1 MQTIP
6 KILHYCWFGKG
17 EKSKLIQFCIS
28 TWEKIL
34 PDYQIIEWNEDNF
47 DLNLAPAYV
56 KQAYEC
62 RKYAFVS
69 DYARIQV
76 LCNLGGV
83 YLDTD
88 VEAVKSINDILDNET
103 FVSGFVTD
111 KLLTAAFI
119 ATVPHHPFL
128 AEFLKTYQTRDFQLA
143 DGQMD
148 ITPINDHLTMLAEKY
163 GLKTDDSL
171 QMVQSD
177 MKIYP
182 VEYFTGY
189 DMDNSH
195 IKKTENT
202 YMIHHMMGTW
212 LELSFSKTLKLSVKK
227 MLIKIMGHD
236 RFDRFNNGRK
246 RS

>member
-1 MQTIP
+1 
-6 KILHYCWFGKG
+6 
-17 EKSKLIQFCIS
+17 
-28 TWEKIL
+28 
-34 PDYQIIEWNEDNF
+34 
-47 DLNLAPAYV
+47 
-56 KQAYEC
+56 
-62 RKYAFVS
+62 
-69 DYARIQV
+69 
-76 LCNLGGV
+76 
-83 YLDTD
+83 
-88 VEAVKSINDILDNET
+88 
-103 FVSGFVTD
+103 VTD

-143 DGQMD
+143 DGKMD
-148 ITPINDHLTMLAEKY
+148 ITPINDHLTVLAEKY
-163 GLKTDDSL
+163 GLKTDDSM

-212 LELSFSKTLKLSVKK
+212 LELSFSETLKLSVKK